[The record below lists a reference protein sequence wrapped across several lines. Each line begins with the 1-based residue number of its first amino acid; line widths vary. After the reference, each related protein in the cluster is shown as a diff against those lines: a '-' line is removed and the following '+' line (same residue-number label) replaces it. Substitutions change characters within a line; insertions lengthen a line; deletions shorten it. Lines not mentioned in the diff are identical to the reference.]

1 MKTCTTCGAA
11 WPDDTK
17 FCPSDGSPLRAA
29 EGTSLIGSI
38 IDGKFHI
45 LQKLGEGGMGAV
57 YLGEHVKMGRK
68 SAIKVLTQAL
78 AQDTEAIAR
87 FNREA
92 ANAARISHGNVCA
105 IYDFGETPEGVIFL
119 AMEYI
124 DGESLS
130 DLLRR
135 EGPLG
140 PLRAATI
147 TRQVGDALQAAHDL
161 GIVHRD
167 LKPDNIMITKG
178 RDGGDVVKVVDFG
191 IAKAMGGEEG
201 QKVTR
206 TGLVVGT
213 PEYMSPE
220 QLSGDVLDGR
230 SDIYSLALV
239 LFRILTGRLPFE
251 ADNAQEV
258 MIKRLTDEPTRLNDA
273 LPGAN
278 FPEHL
283 QNVMNRALGRM
294 PNDRYAKASEFAN
307 DVVRAVSGVPSAAT
321 ATDGATQLLDSQPS
335 DQGATEQLKQTRISQ
350 AKPTVALGDRGAEGR
365 RTPTTPET
373 PLPRTRVQ
381 APAKKKRPV
390 VMIAAST
397 VIVATAAGL
406 VAVALTGGDDGQQ
419 AEPQDSTQVAALSL
433 PTGTAPESTLQSE
446 PEGAGRTGQ
455 PDVGGR
461 TDQPDTSRTVPT
473 GRPESAAA
481 VPPNVIDEA
490 ALEQE
495 LIMLGRQVG
504 NPQGIDTA
512 RQRLLEIF
520 GATSLSRTL
529 RGRAAQIMAE
539 SYESTDMVRAC
550 EWIDRAIATDAT
562 NEPFRRYKETLLSC
576 PS

>member
-29 EGTSLIGSI
+29 EGSSLIGSI

-130 DLLRR
+130 DLLGR

-140 PLRAATI
+140 PHRAATI

-178 RDGGDVVKVVDFG
+178 RDGSDVVKVVDFG

-251 ADNAQEV
+251 ADNAQEM
-258 MIKRLTDEPTRLNDA
+258 MIKRLTDEPTTLNAA

-278 FPEHL
+278 FPAQL
-283 QNVMNRALGRM
+283 QDVMGRALERM
-294 PNDRYAKASEFAN
+294 PSDRYSKASEFAK
-307 DVVRAVSGVPSAAT
+307 DVVRAVSGGPAAAT
-321 ATDGATQLLDSQPS
+321 STDGATQLLGSQPQ
-335 DQGATEQLKQTRISQ
+335 DQGVTEQLKQTRISQ
-350 AKPTVALGDRGAEGR
+350 AKPTVALDDRGSERR
-365 RTPTTPET
+365 RTLTTPET
-373 PLPRTRVQ
+373 PLPRTRMQ
-381 APAKKKRPV
+381 APVKKKKRPV

-397 VIVATAAGL
+397 VIVATAAG
-406 VAVALTGGDDGQQ
+406 VAAVTLIGGENGQQ
-419 AEPQDSTQVAALSL
+419 AESPDSSQMAALPI
-433 PTGTAPESTLQSE
+433 PTGTAQESTRQSE
-446 PEGAGRTGQ
+446 PEGAGR
-455 PDVGGR
+455 PNVGGP
-461 TDQPDTSRTVPT
+461 TGQPDTSRSVPA

-490 ALEQE
+490 ELEQE
-495 LIMLGRQVG
+495 LITLGRQVG

-512 RQRLLEIF
+512 RQRLLEVF
-520 GATSLSRTL
+520 GTASLSRTL

-539 SYESTDMVRAC
+539 SYESTDMAQAC

-562 NEPFRRYKETLLSC
+562 NETFRMYKETFLSC
-576 PS
+576 RS